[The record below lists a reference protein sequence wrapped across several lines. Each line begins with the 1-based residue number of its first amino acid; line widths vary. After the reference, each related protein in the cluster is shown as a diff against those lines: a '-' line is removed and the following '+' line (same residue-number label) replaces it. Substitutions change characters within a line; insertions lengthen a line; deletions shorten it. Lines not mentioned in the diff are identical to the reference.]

1 MNLPKS
7 IPDISFDPIAFE
19 LKHEADFFAAQAQEQ
34 FNNTYADGS
43 WDGHLLN
50 QPEAY
55 QWQTP
60 EYRRGYLKGIEEK
73 FDTKFAA

>member
-1 MNLPKS
+1 MVQQKINF
-7 IPDISFDPIAFE
+7 DQSFDPIAFE
-19 LKHEADFFAAQAQEQ
+19 LKHEADFLKAEAQEH

-50 QPEAY
+50 EPQAY

-60 EYRRGYLKGIEEK
+60 EYRRGYLEGIAYK
-73 FDTKFAA
+73 FDEMFAA